1 MDWMPFMIPI
11 TFILGAFA
19 VGIVAV
25 LVKSKAREH
34 QHRERMFLAE
44 KGLPIPPELYEVS
57 EEKKPSEFRGFRAV
71 LMVLGCV
78 TTLVGI
84 SVMIALGVRDGMDEG
99 VNGVIPFLIGIGML
113 VAERMINILI
123 VKPGREQ

>member
-1 MDWMPFMIPI
+1 MIPI

-25 LVKSKAREH
+25 IMKSKAKDRQH
-34 QHRERMFLAE
+34 QERMFLAE
-44 KGLPIPPELYEVS
+44 KGLPVPPELYEVS

-78 TTLVGI
+78 TTLVGV
-84 SVMIALGVRDGMDEG
+84 SVMIALGVRDGMQDG
-99 VNGVIPFLIGIGML
+99 INGVIPLLIGIGIL
-113 VAERMINILI
+113 VAERMINTLI